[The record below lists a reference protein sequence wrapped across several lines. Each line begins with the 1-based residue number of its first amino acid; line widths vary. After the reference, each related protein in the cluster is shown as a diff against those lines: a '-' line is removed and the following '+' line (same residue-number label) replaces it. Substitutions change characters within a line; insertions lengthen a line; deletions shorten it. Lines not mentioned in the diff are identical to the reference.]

1 MKFSKDFKSIVLLT
15 RVHLKNLFFDLK
27 KLVLLFFVIV
37 FLMISFNSYLS
48 NEKKPTIAII
58 SEDNSL
64 QMNMILSTVKN
75 SGISETFNVDIRNKA
90 DRENAVFVV
99 EIEKDAINK
108 METNPPVDIMLS
120 YDKNEPVS
128 AIIKS
133 YVDGLAKFINSTQ
146 KSAMLYW
153 DKLKS
158 VNIDV
163 EGRLKEMEKLSLSV
177 ITSFTTREEFASRKA
192 QKADYTTKFIALL
205 IFVIAMFLNNDVLSD
220 IKSGIY
226 ERLSINGFTSRIYI
240 TSRFIL
246 SSIISLIILGFVIYT
261 YNKLL
266 GPIEQ
271 PILKLI
277 MLTLIINLLSVLTY
291 YNVKYLYIAV
301 AIIVLTLLIFEVYTV
316 VFVAIIIQFI
326 LMYTINSKL
335 TATRFS
341 GIK

>member
-1 MKFSKDFKSIVLLT
+1 MKFSKDFNSIVLLAK
-15 RVHLKNLFFDLK
+15 VHLKNLFFDLK

-37 FLMISFNSYLS
+37 FLMVSFNSYLS

-75 SGISETFNVDIRNKA
+75 SGISESFKVDIRKKA
-90 DRENAVFVV
+90 NREDAIFVV
-99 EIEKDAINK
+99 EIENDAIKK

-153 DKLKS
+153 DKLKRANTS
-158 VNIDV
+158 V
-163 EGRLKEMEKLSLSV
+163 EGRLEKLEELSLSI
-177 ITSFTTREEFASRKA
+177 ITSFTTRDGFATREPNNT
-192 QKADYTTKFIALL
+192 DYTTKFIAIL
-205 IFVIAMFLNNDVLSD
+205 IFIIAMFLNNDVLSD
-220 IKSGIY
+220 INNGIY
-226 ERLSINGFTSRIYI
+226 ERLSINGFTNKIYI
-240 TSRFIL
+240 TSRFII
-246 SSIISLIILGFVIYT
+246 SSVISLIILGLVIYA

-271 PILKLI
+271 PTIKLI
-277 MLTLIINLLSVLTY
+277 VLALIINLLSVLTY
-291 YNVKYLYIAV
+291 INKKYLYLAV
-301 AIIVLTLLIFEVYTV
+301 AITFSMLIIFETYTV
-316 VFVAIIIQFI
+316 VLIAIIIQFI
-326 LMYTINSKL
+326 LMYMSGLKPAAFKFIKL
-335 TATRFS
+335 
-341 GIK
+341 